1 MKRLL
6 CLMAACLLFPC
17 AVLAASPADDAVAY
31 ASICL
36 TEVYGY
42 TAEDADAFTFE
53 VEETAE
59 GVTVTFF
66 NHPGW

>member
-6 CLMAACLLFPC
+6 CLMAACLLIPC

-36 TEVYGY
+36 TEVYGSAVSS
-42 TAEDADAFTFE
+42 TSKVKASASSA
-53 VEETAE
+53 V
-59 GVTVTFF
+59 
-66 NHPGW
+66 

>member
-42 TAEDADAFTFE
+42 TARTRTPSPSRWRKPPKA
-53 VEETAE
+53 
-59 GVTVTFF
+59 
-66 NHPGW
+66 